1 MEFYGISKCQTQDY
15 GTACYNEG
23 ERYTS
28 FHQPQSGIQ
37 GENDIIW
44 INKGNRQVSDIV
56 ELLIKEQDNERA
68 NEYENQLLGMLEE
81 QDRNEIA
88 EVLAGRKLPSL
99 LSDTIAKRVFSAE
112 SHSERLAYLLK
123 NVVQDDSIEI
133 EGSYANEG
141 FMQSKDSKKIIFDE
155 PAKLKDGRHSD
166 TEFQI
171 SLQDFIFKR
180 AELYASD
187 MLMLSYSVE
196 EGQRKSGISYSNT
209 PGVLLVVLM
218 KNSSREFKKFNETSE
233 RYIHRFTKRTA
244 DSGLSF
250 DSMMTIVFVQLDE
263 CLKQFREN
271 RNGEQDN
278 NGNSLDELQV
288 LLCLVAD
295 INDEKVLNSAKDNKF
310 MKAIIA
316 EVKELSEN
324 KEVRAM
330 LLAEKYAQADM
341 NAVRSYERNEGREE
355 GIRGMIE
362 TCQELG
368 LNRNLTSA
376 RVRNKYFL
384 DGVYTE
390 NLMKKYWKEA

>member
-1 MEFYGISKCQTQDY
+1 MDKQREQ
-15 GTACYNEG
+15 A
-23 ERYTS
+23 
-28 FHQPQSGIQ
+28 
-37 GENDIIW
+37 
-44 INKGNRQVSDIV
+44 VSDIV

-278 NGNSLDELQV
+278 NGNSLNELQV

-330 LLAEKYAQADM
+330 LLAEKYAQADI

>member
-1 MEFYGISKCQTQDY
+1 MDKQREQ
-15 GTACYNEG
+15 A
-23 ERYTS
+23 
-28 FHQPQSGIQ
+28 
-37 GENDIIW
+37 
-44 INKGNRQVSDIV
+44 VSDIV

-68 NEYENQLLGMLEE
+68 NEYENQLLGMLKE

-112 SHSERLAYLLK
+112 SHRERLAYLLK

-155 PAKLKDGRHSD
+155 PAKLKDGRHSN

-171 SLQDFIFKR
+171 LSQDFIFKR

-187 MLMLSYSVE
+187 MLMLSYSVK
-196 EGQRKSGISYSNT
+196 EGQKKSEISYSNT

-218 KNSSREFKKFNETSE
+218 KNSPREFKKFNETSE

-250 DSMMTIVFVQLDE
+250 NSMMTIVFVQLDE

-271 RNGEQDN
+271 RNGEHDN

-288 LLCLVAD
+288 LLSLVAD
-295 INDEKVLNSAKDNKF
+295 INDEKVLESAKDNKF

-330 LLAEKYAQADM
+330 LLAEKYAQADI
-341 NAVRSYERNEGREE
+341 NAVKSYERNEGRIE
-355 GIRGMIE
+355 GLREGRIEGLREGRNEGRIEGLTLAVRIIAESQAGMSDEQIASKYGYNIDDIKAA
-362 TCQELG
+362 LG
-368 LNRNLTSA
+368 H
-376 RVRNKYFL
+376 K
-384 DGVYTE
+384 
-390 NLMKKYWKEA
+390 